1 MSNDAGVS
9 SSLIRVPSYKN
20 LDMFRFPAR
29 SRLRLVELI
38 RKEVKGAP
46 DAADVFSDLIRVRAL
61 ELGQLC
67 GALDLEVYL
76 FPRSRDDL
84 EEIKKRELLS
94 TRRPPSSHRSG
105 DER

>member
-1 MSNDAGVS
+1 
-9 SSLIRVPSYKN
+9 LF
-20 LDMFRFPAR
+20 FRAKRITP
-29 SRLRLVELI
+29 VGLI
-38 RKEVKGAP
+38 RKEVKSAP

-84 EEIKKRELLS
+84 EEIEKKGLLS
-94 TRRPPSSHRSG
+94 TRRPSSSHRFG
-105 DER
+105 DEK

>member
-20 LDMFRFPAR
+20 LIGCSVFRAKQITP
-29 SRLRLVELI
+29 VELI
-38 RKEVKGAP
+38 RKEVKSAP

-84 EEIKKRELLS
+84 EEIEKKGTPQHTASFLLS
-94 TRRPPSSHRSG
+94 SIRR
-105 DER
+105 